1 MLYDPFKPFDPS
13 DYPQWCMNTI
23 EWHDYLKLGQDVWS
37 IFIEKL
43 KAPLKDGLKSSHDQK
58 KQAKNSIL
66 RLRLVCKTTKA
77 QVDNNE
83 SFWACFGFEKDP
95 KTPLVSTV
103 IRQCALLKT
112 KKIKDMTHKLNKD
125 KRSIKGKLE
134 RRRRNLAD
142 LQADIERLEAQ
153 LEVKEVCIELNHEK
167 IAAIEAESKIK
178 KRKI

>member
-13 DYPQWCMNTI
+13 EYPQWCMNTI

-43 KAPLKDGLKSSHDQK
+43 EALLKDALKSSHDQK
-58 KQAKNSIL
+58 KQAKNGVL
-66 RLRLVCKTTKA
+66 GLRLVCKTTKDY
-77 QVDNNE
+77 VDKNE
-83 SFWACFGFEKDP
+83 NFWACFGFEKEQNA
-95 KTPLVSTV
+95 PLVSTV
-103 IRQCALLKT
+103 IHQCALLKT
-112 KKIKDMTHKLNKD
+112 KKIKDMTHKLNKE

-142 LQADIERLEAQ
+142 LQADIENLEAQ
-153 LEVKEVCIELNHEK
+153 LEVKEVLIKLNHEK
-167 IAAIEAESKIK
+167 IATIGAESKIK